1 VFSLKRFHFAPNY
14 GFYGPQQ
21 PSSVGSKPS
30 SASEGMKKTKEQ
42 KMHELRVA
50 VILLA
55 IIIIVAVLTHAPRI
69 LQ

>member
-1 VFSLKRFHFAPNY
+1 
-14 GFYGPQQ
+14 
-21 PSSVGSKPS
+21 
-30 SASEGMKKTKEQ
+30 MKKNKEQ
-42 KMHELRVA
+42 KMHESRVA